1 MRLRRF
7 GLIALLLAFLPCAV
21 LAQQRGYRNFVRDSF
36 TKDGFAKDGK
46 DGFAK
51 GKRHVP
57 QSFAGQLRARPLFV
71 HWDIQDV

>member
-21 LAQQRGYRNFVRDSF
+21 LAQQRGCRNFVRDSF
-36 TKDGFAKDGK
+36 AKYGFVKDGFAKD
-46 DGFAK
+46 
-51 GKRHVP
+51 KRHVP
-57 QSFAGQLRARPLFV
+57 QIFAGQLRARPLFV